1 MRAIRSAIR
10 PSIRSSFGIDI
21 VDELQALITSLFSAS
36 EQGAFYVPKPIV
48 NGAQALFQDDAG
60 TTPVTADGDPVG
72 RMLDQSGNGNHAIQ
86 AVSGRRPVYRTNGI
100 LHWFENSGTGQ
111 FFETAAID
119 FTGTDKMTIVVGAKK
134 NSDGSSGMM
143 FETSNDASS
152 TNSTFSLFAPSA
164 NGLNSYRAYS
174 SGTNRTAAGQ
184 GVFAAAPDTSV
195 ISLLSDISEPT
206 LKLRRNSSL
215 VEESTGSQGTG
226 NYGNLPLFIGARGGG
241 SIFFDGNIYSL
252 VIRGAATNSADLD
265 DLENYTAGLTGVTL

>member
-1 MRAIRSAIR
+1 
-10 PSIRSSFGIDI
+10 
-21 VDELQALITSLFSAS
+21 
-36 EQGAFYVPKPIV
+36 
-48 NGAQALFQDDAG
+48 
-60 TTPVTADGDPVG
+60 
-72 RMLDQSGNGNHAIQ
+72 MLDQSGNGNHAIQ
-86 AVSGRRPVYRTNGI
+86 AVSGRRPVYRTDGT

-134 NSDGSSGMM
+134 NSDGLSGVM

>member
-1 MRAIRSAIR
+1 LLR
-10 PSIRSSFGIDI
+10 FGLNLGGSGQHKPYIFKPED
-21 VDELQALITSLFSAS
+21 LFFLG
-36 EQGAFYVPKPIV
+36 EQGAWYDPSDIST
-48 NGAQALFQDDAG
+48 LFQDAAG

-72 RMLDQSGNGNHAIQ
+72 LVLDKSGNGYHAFQ
-86 AVSGRRPVYRTNGI
+86 TVSAKRLIYRTDGT
-100 LHWFENSGTGQ
+100 LHWLENSGTGQ
-111 FFETAAID
+111 FLETPAID
-119 FTGTDKMTIVVGAKK
+119 FTGTDKITAVVGLKK
-134 NSDGSSGMM
+134 DLDEVSRVA
-143 FETSNDASS
+143 FETSTDASS
-152 TNSTFSLFAPSA
+152 TDKTFSLFAPSS
-164 NGLNSYRAYS
+164 NGGNSYRAFS

-184 GVFAAAPDTSV
+184 GFFAAAPDTSV

-226 NYGNLPLFIGARGGG
+226 NYGNLPLFIGARGGV

>member
-1 MRAIRSAIR
+1 LVR
-10 PSIRSSFGIDI
+10 PLVSSLKKSLKG
-21 VDELQALITSLFSAS
+21 VALDELSALITSLFSAG
-36 EQGAFYVPKPIV
+36 EQGAFYVPQPIV
-48 NGAQALFQDDAG
+48 LGAQALFQDSAG
-60 TTPVTADGDPVG
+60 TVPVTADGDPVG
-72 RMLDQSGNGNHAIQ
+72 LMLDQSGNGYHAFQ
-86 AVSGRRPVYRTNGI
+86 TVSAKRLIYRTDGT
-100 LHWFENSGTGQ
+100 LHWLENSGTGQ
-111 FFETAAID
+111 FLETPAID
-119 FTGTDKMTIVVGAKK
+119 FTGTDKITAVVGLKK
-134 NSDGSSGMM
+134 DLDEVSRVA
-143 FETSNDASS
+143 FETSTDASS
-152 TNSTFSLFAPSA
+152 TDKTFSLFAPSG
-164 NGLNSYRAYS
+164 NGSNSYRAFS

-226 NYGNLPLFIGARGGG
+226 NYGNLPLFIGARGEG